1 MSTLKQLIDEGHN
14 YGMNAKL
21 YYFDHEA
28 WVNESLQKKFLIWA
42 RKVLHY
48 LEKYF
53 PNSSD
58 IKEVRDMLTKDHQEC
73 HIETYKLIISVL
85 ESLDDNESYLEV
97 DNDDCLLY
105 TVLTK
110 FGLFARQLNRRH
122 DNRMGIDIQNEY
134 DVQDLLHALLVAY
147 FDDVRAEDPVPQCA
161 GGSSR
166 VDFFIADIS
175 TVIEVKMPRK
185 GLEDKEIGDQI
196 LVDIGRYPKR
206 TDIRRMVFF
215 IYDPNCLLK
224 NPNGLKDDIQA
235 KSNENYIIN
244 VVITS

>member
-21 YYFDHEA
+21 DYFDHEA
-28 WVNESLQKKFLIWA
+28 WVNESLQNDFLRWSKKA
-42 RKVLHY
+42 LHY
-48 LEKYF
+48 LEKYH
-53 PNSSD
+53 PNISD
-58 IKEVRDMLTKDHQEC
+58 TKEVGDKLKKDHQEC

-105 TVLTK
+105 IVLTK

-122 DNRMGIDIQNEY
+122 DNRKGIDIQNEY

-175 TVIEVKMPRK
+175 TVIEVKMTRK

-196 LVDIGRYPKR
+196 LVDIGRYAKR

-215 IYDPNCLLK
+215 IYDPNHLLK
-224 NPNGLKDDIQA
+224 NPNGMKEDIQG
-235 KSNENYIIN
+235 KSNEDYIIN

>member
-21 YYFDHEA
+21 DYFDHEA
-28 WVNESLQKKFLIWA
+28 WVNESLQNDFLRWS
-42 RKVLHY
+42 RKALHH
-48 LEKYF
+48 LEKYH
-53 PNSSD
+53 PNISD
-58 IKEVRDMLTKDHQEC
+58 TKEDGDKLKKDHQEC

-85 ESLDDNESYLEV
+85 ESLDDESYVEV
-97 DNDDCLLY
+97 DNNDCLLD
-105 TVLTK
+105 TVLNR

-122 DNRMGIDIQNEY
+122 DNRKGIDIQNEY

-147 FDDVRAEDPVPQCA
+147 FDDVRAEDPVQQCA

-175 TVIEVKMPRK
+175 TVIEVKMTRK

-196 LVDIGRYPKR
+196 LVDIGRYAKR

-215 IYDPNCLLK
+215 IYDPNHLLK
-224 NPNGLKDDIQA
+224 NPNGLKDDIQG
-235 KSNENYIIN
+235 KSNEDYIIN